1 MAFRRTKSD
10 WPTASDEGI
19 EVCLS
24 VLSDEESC
32 HVRNEKEE
40 EEEEEQEEEEEEE
53 EEEEQEEDDA
63 PITNH

>member
-10 WPTASDEGI
+10 WPTASDEEI

-40 EEEEEQEEEEEEE
+40 EEEEEEE
-53 EEEEQEEDDA
+53 EEDDA